1 MTLFKSMVEYIGK
14 EDKEMLRDKHR
25 TEIKVGNWLQDTE
38 GIYEVTKV
46 GETEVEVV
54 EIIFEGDGDEYTKGE
69 TWTKTKVDLQ
79 RTEVIG

>member
-1 MTLFKSMVEYIGK
+1 
-14 EDKEMLRDKHR
+14 MLRDKHR

-54 EIIFEGDGDEYTKGE
+54 EIIFEGDGDEYTHGE
-69 TWTKTKVDLQ
+69 TWIKTRVDLQ